1 MYYIPF
7 ERGKT
12 KFLKNINF
20 MKIGTGV
27 PRQFYPDFGQV
38 CRRNPYIYMKDRE
51 DSQHA
56 SES

>member
-12 KFLKNINF
+12 KFFKNINF

-38 CRRNPYIYMKDRE
+38 CRRNPC
-51 DSQHA
+51 
-56 SES
+56 SEIFETTVSFLKT